1 MIMVRVLLRFGKEIV
16 DQPITSEI
24 ILEQGTPI
32 NILAA
37 HINQEGGRILAEIET
52 TNAQKVIEALRKRGV
67 TVDVRNLIEVD
78 DDKCTDCGA
87 CYSLCP
93 VNAITYNE
101 DYSVVFDGE
110 KCLGTNCGLCADA
123 CPTRA
128 IRLIG

>member
-1 MIMVRVLLRFGKEIV
+1 MVRVLLRFRKEIV